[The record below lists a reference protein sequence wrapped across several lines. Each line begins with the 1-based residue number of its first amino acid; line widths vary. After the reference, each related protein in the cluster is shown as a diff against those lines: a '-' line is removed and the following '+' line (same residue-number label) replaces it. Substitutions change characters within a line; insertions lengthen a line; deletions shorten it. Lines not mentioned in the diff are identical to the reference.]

1 MLITRHLI
9 LVIALSVSMF
19 VGLAVSIWTVVMDQV
34 NGTYVFLI
42 FSDAFLRFAHYLNLV
57 ISFFVKAFEFLFLGV

>member
-42 FSDAFLRFAHYLNLV
+42 FSDAFLRFAH
-57 ISFFVKAFEFLFLGV
+57 